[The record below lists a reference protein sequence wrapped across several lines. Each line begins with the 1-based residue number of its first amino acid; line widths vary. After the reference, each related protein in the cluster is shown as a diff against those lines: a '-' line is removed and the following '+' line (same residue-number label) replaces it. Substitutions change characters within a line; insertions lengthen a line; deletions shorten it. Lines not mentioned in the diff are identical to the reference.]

1 MNKIAEPSN
10 FGLQFRTFALIVVDL
25 DLPAFPVD
33 KVYTSLIISVD
44 GKGGEIVE
52 MKLDDVIAHSSY
64 DLEVVDGYGFAEI
77 YKFIVVS
84 CSFAHLLHF
93 EE

>member
-1 MNKIAEPSN
+1 
-10 FGLQFRTFALIVVDL
+10 
-25 DLPAFPVD
+25 
-33 KVYTSLIISVD
+33 
-44 GKGGEIVE
+44 
-52 MKLDDVIAHSSY
+52 MKLDDVVAHSGN
-64 DLEVVDGYGFAEI
+64 DLKIVDGDGFAEI